1 MSLKPS
7 DFEQLAADL
16 AGQSLCALAD
26 ADPGRTRHFVHELNG
41 LRADF
46 SRQKLDAASLSALV
60 SAAEGA
66 GFDAWRKRFFAGD
79 AVNATEA
86 RPALHM
92 AWRAREEDGYAA
104 LGEPV
109 GKAVA
114 AERARIKAL
123 AREIRKG
130 VRTGATGRP
139 IRHILHLGI
148 GGSDLGPR
156 LIHEALKAH
165 RDPQMTLRFAAN
177 IDPAELNDALEG
189 LDPETTLVIAVSK
202 SFTTQETMANAAH
215 AKAWL
220 AQHLQSED
228 AVKHHLAA
236 VTAAPD
242 KAVGFGVSRDLIFG
256 FQDWV
261 GGRYSLWSSVA
272 LSLEIALEDGAMDA
286 LRDGARAMDA
296 HFRDA
301 PAAQNL
307 PLLKALIDFFNLA
320 GLGYPTRCIVPYST
334 RLKLLPNFLQ
344 QLEMESNGK
353 SVTPDGEANSFPRAV
368 VWGAEGANAQHA
380 FFQQLHQGPQGTPV
394 DFIAV
399 KESLEARPGMHA
411 ALLAN
416 CIAQGEALMRGRTAE
431 EAADEMRAAGL
442 SEDEAA
448 RLAPH
453 RVCPGNRPSTTIV
466 LDRLDPYRLG
476 LLLALYEHKTAT
488 EGALTA
494 VNSFDQFGVELGK
507 TLATR
512 TLPALE
518 GGETGGLDAI
528 SAALIEYLRR

>member
-1 MSLKPS
+1 MSLKRS
-7 DFEQLAADL
+7 DFSRLAGDL

-26 ADPGRTRHFVHELNG
+26 ADPGRAGAFVHELDG

-60 SAAEGA
+60 GAAEGA
-66 GFDAWRKRFFAGD
+66 GFDAWRKSFFGGE
-79 AVNATEA
+79 AVNATEG

-92 AWRAREEDGYAA
+92 AWRARKEDGYAA
-104 LGEPV
+104 LGESV
-109 GKAVA
+109 ARAVA
-114 AERARIKAL
+114 DERARMAAL
-123 AREIRKG
+123 AEEIRSAK
-130 VRTGATGRP
+130 RAGATGRP

-156 LIHEALKAH
+156 LIHEALKAY
-165 RDPQMTLRFAAN
+165 RDPQFTLRFAAN

-189 LDPETTLVIAVSK
+189 LDPETALVIAVSK

-220 AQHLQSED
+220 AQHLQSEE
-228 AVKHHLAA
+228 AVTHHLAA

-242 KAVGFGVSRDLIFG
+242 KAVEFGVSRDLIFG

-261 GGRYSLWSSVA
+261 GGRFSLWSSVA
-272 LSLEIALEDGAMDA
+272 LSLEIALEAGAMDA
-286 LRDGARAMDA
+286 LREGARAMDA
-296 HFRDA
+296 YFRDA
-301 PAAQNL
+301 PASDNL
-307 PLLKALIDFFNLA
+307 PLLKALIDLFNLA
-320 GLGYPTRCIVPYST
+320 GLDYPTRCIAPYST

-353 SVTPDGEANSFPRAV
+353 SVTPEGEANPFPRAV

-380 FFQQLHQGPQGTPV
+380 FFQQLHQGPQGAPV

-399 KESLEARPGMHA
+399 KESPEARPGMHA

-416 CIAQGEALMRGRTAE
+416 CAAQAEALMRGRTAE
-431 EAADEMRAAGL
+431 DAAEDMRAAGL
-442 SEDEAA
+442 SDAEAA

-453 RVCPGNRPSTTIV
+453 RACPGNRPSTTIV
-466 LDRLDPYRLG
+466 LDRLDPHRLG
-476 LLLALYEHKTAT
+476 LLLALYEHKTAA
-488 EGALTA
+488 EGALTG

-507 TLATR
+507 TLAGR
-512 TLPALE
+512 TLKALE
-518 GGETGGLDAI
+518 SGETGEVDAV
-528 SAALIEYLRR
+528 SAAMIDHLRR